1 MNIGPHID
9 VGFYFTHISCIY
21 LEGVYNYRE
30 DIIMENCPHCKSTP
44 RDEELVSNLEK
55 RLNRISGQLNG
66 VTKMIKENRYC
77 HDVLIQIAAI
87 ENALKEVGFILLKDH
102 MTSCVVE
109 DIKNNDLHSL
119 EEAIEISKKLV

>member
-1 MNIGPHID
+1 
-9 VGFYFTHISCIY
+9 
-21 LEGVYNYRE
+21 
-30 DIIMENCPHCKSTP
+30 MENCPHCKSTP
-44 RDEELVSNLEK
+44 RDEELVTNLEK

-87 ENALKEVGFILLKDH
+87 ESALKEVGFIILKDH
-102 MTSCVVE
+102 MTSCVVD

>member
-1 MNIGPHID
+1 
-9 VGFYFTHISCIY
+9 
-21 LEGVYNYRE
+21 
-30 DIIMENCPHCKSTP
+30 MENCPHCKATP
-44 RDEELVSNLEK
+44 RDEELVANLEK

-87 ENALKEVGFILLKDH
+87 ESALKEVGFIVLKDH
-102 MTSCVVE
+102 MTTCVVS

>member
-87 ENALKEVGFILLKDH
+87 ESALKEVGFIILKDH
-102 MTSCVVE
+102 MTSCVVD

>member
-1 MNIGPHID
+1 
-9 VGFYFTHISCIY
+9 
-21 LEGVYNYRE
+21 
-30 DIIMENCPHCKSTP
+30 MENCPHCKSTP
-44 RDEELVSNLEK
+44 RDEELLSNLEK